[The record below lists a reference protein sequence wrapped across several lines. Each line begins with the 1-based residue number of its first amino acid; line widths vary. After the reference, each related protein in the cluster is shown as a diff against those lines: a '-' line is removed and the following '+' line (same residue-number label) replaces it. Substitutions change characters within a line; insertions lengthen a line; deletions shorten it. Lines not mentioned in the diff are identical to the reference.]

1 MGKLKQIWNFYYEG
15 FRSMTVGKTLWMIIV
30 IKLFIMFAILRP
42 FFFNPALSVVETEEE
57 KTEIVIK
64 NLTQ

>member
-1 MGKLKQIWNFYYEG
+1 MGKLKQIWSFYYEG
-15 FRSMTVGKTLWMIIV
+15 FRSMTVGKTLWMIII

-42 FFFNPALSVVETEEE
+42 FFFKPALSVVETEEE

-64 NLTQ
+64 NLTK